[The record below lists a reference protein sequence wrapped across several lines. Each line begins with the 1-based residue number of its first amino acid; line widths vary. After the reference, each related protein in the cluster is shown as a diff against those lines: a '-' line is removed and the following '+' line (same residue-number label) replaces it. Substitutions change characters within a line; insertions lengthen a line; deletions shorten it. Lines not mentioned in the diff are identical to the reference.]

1 MRFQGPLDAPSCVSA
16 AAARVRWLLLG
27 VLLLSVLLAA
37 CGGSTASP
45 NEGAD
50 AAPTATS
57 AATAFLAPPVEIAPV
72 VFPDDEAPHD
82 NLTEWWYYTGH
93 LFTADGSRYG
103 FEYVIFQAQR
113 GSFPPVFA
121 AHLALTDSANQRFV
135 YDQRIGQ
142 NTAPAA
148 ASGFALALGDW
159 QMAGLDG
166 SDVLSATMTDGSVGI
181 DLTLEGE
188 KEAVLHNGIGYV
200 DFGPAGGSYYYS
212 RTRIAVEGTVLLDGR
227 EQEVTGE
234 AWFDHQWGDFISVGA
249 GGWDWF
255 SVQLAD
261 GDDLTISLVRDED
274 AAITIAYG
282 TYVAADGTVTH
293 LETDDIDVR
302 ATETWTSPHTGA
314 VYPSR
319 WTVNVPTQNLTL
331 DVVPTMHD
339 QELDTS
345 ASTFVIYWEGEV
357 TAVGTR
363 AGAPVEGLGYVEL
376 TGYDRGLNPMPGAAD
391 ADAPGASP
399 TP

>member
-1 MRFQGPLDAPSCVSA
+1 M
-16 AAARVRWLLLG
+16 LG
-27 VLLLSVLLAA
+27 VLLIGLLTA
-37 CGGSTASP
+37 CGGSTDAPGSS
-45 NEGAD
+45 A

-57 AATAFLAPPVEIAPV
+57 AATAFLAPTPAIEPV

-93 LFTADGSRYG
+93 LFTADGTRYG

-113 GSFPPVFA
+113 GPFPAVFA

-142 NTAPAA
+142 NTAAPAE
-148 ASGFALALGDW
+148 SGFALSLDGWEMAGALG
-159 QMAGLDG
+159 
-166 SDVLSATMTDGSVGI
+166 SDTLSATMTDGSVGI

-188 KEAVLHNGIGYV
+188 KDAVLHNGIGYV

-212 RTRIAVEGTVLLDGR
+212 RTRMSVEGTLLLDGN
-227 EQEVTGE
+227 EQAVTGE

-261 GDDLTISLVRDED
+261 GDDLTISLVRDEQ

-319 WTVNVPTQNLTL
+319 WTVNVPSQDLTL
-331 DVVPTMHD
+331 DVVPTMND

-363 AGAPVEGLGYVEL
+363 NDESVEGLGYVEL
-376 TGYDRGLNPMPGAAD
+376 TGYDGGLNPMPD
-391 ADAPGASP
+391 ADGEG
-399 TP
+399 TPVP